1 MIKNAK
7 ESHLRKAKGEKLQK
21 EIVADLKKHF
31 PDHADNIKS
40 SPMSAHGEDVQLTEE
55 ARKAIPFSFEAKYK
69 EKGLSNVYSAYE
81 QAQRQTANI
90 PTTEYIYSVAV
101 VQQKGHDPL
110 VVMSADD
117 LFRLMPKLSSDTA
130 NDNGVMSNEL
140 YNINGS
146 GHS

>member
-21 EIVADLKKHF
+21 EIVAELKKQS
-31 PDHADNIKS
+31 PNHADNIKS
-40 SPMSAHGEDVQLTEE
+40 TPMSAHGEDIQMTDA
-55 ARKAIPFSFEAKYK
+55 ARKDIPFSFEAKYK
-69 EKGLSNVYSAYE
+69 EKGFSNVYSAYE
-81 QAQRQTANI
+81 QCQSQTANLA
-90 PTTEYIYSVAV
+90 TTEYIYSVAV

-130 NDNGVMSNEL
+130 NDNGGNEQ
-140 YNINGS
+140 
-146 GHS
+146 

>member
-1 MIKNAK
+1 MITNAK

-90 PTTEYIYSVAV
+90 PTTEYIYSVAF
-101 VQQKGHDPL
+101 VQQKGHVPL
-110 VVMSADD
+110 AVVSGDD
-117 LFRLMPKLSSDTA
+117 LFRLMAKLSNDTA
-130 NDNGVMSNEL
+130 NDNGGNEQ
-140 YNINGS
+140 
-146 GHS
+146 

>member
-1 MIKNAK
+1 MITNAK
-7 ESHLRKAKGEKLQK
+7 ESHRRKAKGEKLQK

-90 PTTEYIYSVAV
+90 PTTEYIYS
-101 VQQKGHDPL
+101 L
-110 VVMSADD
+110 V
-117 LFRLMPKLSSDTA
+117 L
-130 NDNGVMSNEL
+130 
-140 YNINGS
+140 
-146 GHS
+146 

>member
-1 MIKNAK
+1 MQIT
-7 ESHLRKAKGEKLQK
+7 SKAVQCLLMVKTY
-21 EIVADLKKHF
+21 
-31 PDHADNIKS
+31 
-40 SPMSAHGEDVQLTEE
+40 QLTEE

-117 LFRLMPKLSSDTA
+117 LFRLMPKLQ
-130 NDNGVMSNEL
+130 G
-140 YNINGS
+140 YRK
-146 GHS
+146 

>member
-1 MIKNAK
+1 MITNAK

-21 EIVADLKKHF
+21 EFVADLKKHF

-69 EKGLSNVYSAYE
+69 EKGLSIVYSAYE

-90 PTTEYIYSVAV
+90 PTTEYIYSVAFI
-101 VQQKGHDPL
+101 QQKGHVPL
-110 VVMSADD
+110 AVVSGDD
-117 LFRLMPKLSSDTA
+117 LFRLMAKLSNDIA
-130 NDNGVMSNEL
+130 NDNGGNEQ
-140 YNINGS
+140 
-146 GHS
+146 

>member
-1 MIKNAK
+1 MIKNTK

-40 SPMSAHGEDVQLTEE
+40 SPMSAHGEDVQLTDE
-55 ARKAIPFSFEAKYK
+55 AKKAIPFSFEAKYK
-69 EKGLSNVYSAYE
+69 EKGLSNVYSAYK

-101 VQQKGHDPL
+101 VQQKGYDPL
-110 VVMSADD
+110 IVMSADD
-117 LFRLMPKLSSDTA
+117 LFRLMPKLSNDAA
-130 NDNGVMSNEL
+130 NDNGGNEQ
-140 YNINGS
+140 
-146 GHS
+146 

>member
-7 ESHLRKAKGEKLQK
+7 KSHLRKSKGEKLQK

-69 EKGLSNVYSAYE
+69 EKGLSNVYSAHE
-81 QAQRQTANI
+81 QA
-90 PTTEYIYSVAV
+90 
-101 VQQKGHDPL
+101 
-110 VVMSADD
+110 
-117 LFRLMPKLSSDTA
+117 
-130 NDNGVMSNEL
+130 
-140 YNINGS
+140 INTYC
-146 GHS
+146 

>member
-81 QAQRQTANI
+81 QA
-90 PTTEYIYSVAV
+90 
-101 VQQKGHDPL
+101 
-110 VVMSADD
+110 
-117 LFRLMPKLSSDTA
+117 
-130 NDNGVMSNEL
+130 
-140 YNINGS
+140 INTYC
-146 GHS
+146 